1 MSSKLD
7 ELVSKYAA
15 DIREKF
21 GVTPDINLLIKVA
34 RGLGPAIYNRDAAT
48 VSGTDE
54 KELDTVKNNFLVK
67 KLGLEDGPQ
76 LMEAINQVIQTY
88 GVSERTK
95 YRAVVYYMLTRHF
108 RAEHIYN

>member
-21 GVTPDINLLIKVA
+21 GVTPDINLLTRVA

-54 KELDTVKNNFLVK
+54 KELETVKNNFLVK
-67 KLGLEDGPQ
+67 KLGLPDDPG
-76 LMEAINQVIQTY
+76 LMEAIKKVMHTY
-88 GVSERTK
+88 GISERTK

-108 RAEHIYN
+108 SAEGVYN

>member
-15 DIREKF
+15 DIRDKF
-21 GVTPDINLLIKVA
+21 GEIPDTNLLIKVA

-48 VSGTDE
+48 VSGPDE
-54 KELDTVKNNFLVK
+54 KDLETVKSNFLIK
-67 KLGLEDGPQ
+67 KLGLQDGPG
-76 LMEAINQVIQTY
+76 LMVAINQVMNTY

-95 YRAVVYYMLTRHF
+95 YRVVVYYMLTRHF
-108 RAEHIYN
+108 GAEQAYN

>member
-1 MSSKLD
+1 M
-7 ELVSKYAA
+7 SKYAS

-21 GVTPDINLLIKVA
+21 GATPDLNLLIKVA

-54 KELDTVKNNFLVK
+54 KELETVKNNFLIK
-67 KLGLEDGPQ
+67 KLGLQDGPE
-76 LMEAINQVIQTY
+76 LMEAINEVMNTY

-108 RAEHIYN
+108 GAEKVY